1 MVGPLSLGRHVA
13 SWGCICWEA
22 HIAFGLKDG
31 EYWWCSAKRV
41 LPLCPLETLANFVVA
56 VARAHLFVALD
67 IALSPEP
74 RWSALGCLSPPS
86 PGPEGSVGGWW
97 GGPSARRIHGV
108 PPPPCPG
115 PEGPDGVRWDG
126 PMAMGCLPRLA
137 PARKGQMVL
146 AGMVPWHSR
155 WGASPA
161 VTGPGRVSVLG
172 TWLRPIGTG
181 THWWRQ
187 GGPVG

>member
-1 MVGPLSLGRHVA
+1 MQ
-13 SWGCICWEA
+13 
-22 HIAFGLKDG
+22 
-31 EYWWCSAKRV
+31 
-41 LPLCPLETLANFVVA
+41 
-56 VARAHLFVALD
+56 
-67 IALSPEP
+67 
-74 RWSALGCLSPPS
+74 
-86 PGPEGSVGGWW
+86 GGF
-97 GGPSARRIHGV
+97 
-108 PPPPCPG
+108 
-115 PEGPDGVRWDG
+115 
-126 PMAMGCLPRLA
+126 MGCLPRLA

-187 GGPVG
+187 GGPAGGLATDTGMKSPVEPGLSALGCLSPPSLGPEGSDGGWWGGPSARRTHGVPPPPCPGPEGPVGVRWDGPMPWGASPVLHRPGRVRWCLPGWSHGRIGYGLHASTHVYPSSAGQPRSPNSNDK